1 MIMGKVSVLGSGSWG
16 TAMAIHLAE
25 KGEEVVLCSLTDDK
39 FDGIKSKRENTVA
52 LPGVKIPDSVVI
64 TKDVE
69 SSVKDAELLV
79 LATASPYVRET
90 AKKIAPFVK
99 EGQIIVET
107 AKGIEEDKLQ
117 MLYEVVEEEIPVA
130 KVAILSGPT
139 HAEEV
144 GRGIPTTCVVGARQK
159 DTAEYIRNVFFSDSF
174 RVYINPDMLG
184 IALGGALKNVIALA
198 AGIADGLGYGDNSKA
213 ALITRGISEITRLG
227 VKMGAKE
234 ATFSGLS
241 GIGDLIVTCESRH
254 SRNRRAGVLI
264 GEGMT
269 PQEAMTE
276 VDMVVEGVF
285 AARSAKKLATEHGEE
300 LPIVNEVVKVLFENK
315 DPAEAVRDLMIR
327 DTVLEIRDLDF

>member
-1 MIMGKVSVLGSGSWG
+1 MAKVCVLGSGSWG
-16 TAMAIHLAE
+16 TAMAVHLAK
-25 KGEEVVLCSLTDDK
+25 KGEDVVLCSLTDDK
-39 FDGIKSKRENTVA
+39 FDRIKSERENTNA

-69 SSVKDAELLV
+69 ASVKDAELLV
-79 LATASPYVRET
+79 LATASLYVRET

-99 EGQIIVET
+99 DGQIIAEA
-107 AKGIEEDKLQ
+107 AKGIEEDRLQ
-117 MLYEVVEEEIPVA
+117 MLYEVVEEEIPQA
-130 KVAILSGPT
+130 KVAVISGPT

-213 ALITRGISEITRLG
+213 ALITRGITEITRLG
-227 VKMGAKE
+227 VKMGANE
-234 ATFSGLS
+234 ATFAGLS

-276 VDMVVEGVF
+276 VDMVVEGVY
-285 AARSAKKLATEHGEE
+285 AARSAKRLAEKHGVE

-315 DPAEAVRDLMIR
+315 DPAEAVRDLMVR
-327 DTVLEIRDLDF
+327 DTVLEIRDLNF